1 MASSTDDQV
10 AAMGSAL
17 TSAEIVISWAAT
29 ARISAVQRHG
39 QVGGAEEEI
48 ASDALPAGALPVVIG
63 GSQSTSPKVT
73 NIADQASRLT

>member
-1 MASSTDDQV
+1 MASSSVDQA

-17 TSAEIVISWAAT
+17 TSAGIVIGWAAM
-29 ARISAVQRHG
+29 ARISAVHCHG
-39 QVGGAEEEI
+39 QVGGAEEVI
-48 ASDALPAGALPVVIG
+48 VLGALPADALPIVIG